1 MLVNCSWL
9 LSFCCCVVLQLGLN
23 KPAHEL
29 SMVAV
34 CEEAQTTSVLSN
46 VVELLTEP
54 FLPFAFFSFLTQDP
68 KYV

>member
-1 MLVNCSWL
+1 M
-9 LSFCCCVVLQLGLN
+9 GLN
-23 KPAHEL
+23 KPGHEL

-34 CEEAQTTSVLSN
+34 CDEAKTTSVLSN

-68 KYV
+68 KYVSW